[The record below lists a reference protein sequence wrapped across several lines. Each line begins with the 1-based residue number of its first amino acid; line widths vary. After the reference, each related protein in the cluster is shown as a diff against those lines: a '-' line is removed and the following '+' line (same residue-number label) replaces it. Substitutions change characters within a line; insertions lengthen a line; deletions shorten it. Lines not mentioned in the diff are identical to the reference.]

1 MLWRRALPSLRA
13 RCRACTADAGGRQ
26 FRIAELVSAD
36 VAASFEQRGFAV
48 VEQLVSPAVVEALR
62 ARFEVLFDGQFET
75 GTYPDEWHWRS
86 GISVPHATREIC
98 NGWKSDRVVASVALS
113 ASLGRLAS
121 NLMGW
126 PGARIGQD
134 DVLWKPPGGTPVG
147 FHQDSSYISTQF
159 EPYDGNSLTI
169 WIALD
174 DADPEV
180 GTVEYAPGS
189 HRWAVDHRRVVD
201 DLADESF
208 HDQGGSGGDHRAAM
222 RRCPEATALLA
233 PADADIVACTVAA
246 GGAVLHHQD
255 TWHGSGPN
263 TSETRPRRA
272 LGVHLIRSDV
282 RFRAG
287 DALLGEAG
295 APSYI
300 YGRYKR
306 MGETSLDESH
316 FPITWAAADSG
327 QQRSAFL
334 DNYCTLPV

>member
-1 MLWRRALPSLRA
+1 MFCRRVPWSASRA
-13 RCRACTADAGGRQ
+13 CCRACANEAGGQQ
-26 FRIAELVSAD
+26 FRIARSVSAD
-36 VAASFEQRGFAV
+36 VAASLEERGFAV
-48 VEQLVSPAVVEALR
+48 VEQLISPGVVEALR
-62 ARFEVLFDGQFET
+62 TRFDVLFDGQFET

-86 GISVPHATREIC
+86 GISMAHATREIC
-98 NGWKSDRVVASVALS
+98 NGWKADRVVASVALS

-121 NLMGW
+121 TLMGW

-159 EPYDGNSLTI
+159 EPYEDNSLTI

-174 DADPEV
+174 DADSTV
-180 GTVEYAPGS
+180 GSVEYVPGS
-189 HRWAVDHRRVVD
+189 HRWDVDHRVVD
-201 DLADESF
+201 DLAEESF
-208 HDQGGSGGDHRAAM
+208 HKGGSDHRAAM
-222 RRCPEATALLA
+222 RSCPEAATLA

-263 TSETRPRRA
+263 QSETRPRRA

-306 MGETSLDESH
+306 MGETTLDENH
-316 FPITWAAADSG
+316 FPITWAAPDSE
-327 QQRSAFL
+327 QQRSPFL
-334 DNYCTLPV
+334 DSYCTLPIA

>member
-1 MLWRRALPSLRA
+1 M
-13 RCRACTADAGGRQ
+13 CTANAGSTQ
-26 FRIAELVSAD
+26 FRIAGSVSPN
-36 VAASFEQRGFAV
+36 VSASFEKNGFAV
-48 VEQLVSPAVVEALR
+48 VDQLISPPLVEALR
-62 ARFEVLFDGQFET
+62 QRFDMLFEGQFET

-86 GISVPHATREIC
+86 GISMAHATREIC

-113 ASLGRLAS
+113 TALGRLGS
-121 NLMGW
+121 TLMGW

-147 FHQDSSYISTQF
+147 FHQDSAYISTQF
-159 EPYDGNSLTI
+159 EPYQANSLTI

-174 DADPEV
+174 DADPTV

-189 HRWAVDHRRVVD
+189 HRWTVNNKVVA
-201 DLADESF
+201 DLANEGF
-208 HDQGGSGGDHRAAM
+208 HKGDSDHRAAM
-222 RRCPEATALLA
+222 RRCPEAAQLSN
-233 PADADIVACTVAA
+233 ADIVACSVPA

-255 TWHGSGPN
+255 TWHGSGVN
-263 TSETRPRRA
+263 HSKTRPRRA

-287 DALLGEAG
+287 DALLGDVG

-306 MGETSLDESH
+306 IGETSLDENH
-316 FPITWAAADSG
+316 FPIIWAAEGSG
-327 QQRSAFL
+327 QRRSPFL
-334 DNYCTLPV
+334 DTYCTLPVAAD